1 MMKKVMNMVR
11 PNKVRN
17 NFLNDNVRKSIVKHI
32 DDNSNI
38 FSNLGNVENVG
49 YGNFKISH
57 FKNDKFKFK
66 EGDYIVDYFTNNIPE
81 CKNFKQDIQ
90 NIIDKTSIE
99 LGFTNLKVDNSWIT
113 IMDKE
118 SSLMRHDHIPSK
130 LSGVI
135 YLNIDESSSDIYFYN
150 PNDKIK
156 LYQFDKADK
165 NNCRNFY
172 FKPKNNDL
180 IIFPSWIEHDS
191 SYKVNQS
198 TNRIAL
204 SFNSL

>member
-1 MMKKVMNMVR
+1 MNKIELFST
-11 PNKVRN
+11 PIIYIE
-17 NFLNDNVRKSIVKHI
+17 NFLDDNVRKSIVKHI
-32 DDNSNI
+32 KDNSNV
-38 FSNLGNVENVG
+38 FNNLGNVEGVG

-57 FKNDKFKFK
+57 YKNDKFKFK
-66 EGDYIVDYFTNNIPE
+66 DGDYIVDYFTNNIPE

-90 NIIDKTSIE
+90 NIIDKTSVE

-113 IMDKE
+113 IMDKD
-118 SSLMRHDHIPSK
+118 SSLMKHDHIPSK

-135 YLNIDESSSDIYFYN
+135 YLNIDNSSSDIYFYN

-156 LYQFDKADK
+156 LYKFDSIDK
-165 NNCRNFY
+165 NNCINFN

-191 SYKVNQS
+191 SYKVNQT